1 MIGISVIH
9 VGYKVPNG
17 KLIEIDFE
25 ITEDKKFKNVQISGD
40 FFLEPPEFLDIINNK
55 LNGLPISSN
64 ELDIKYVIEKSIDEN
79 VEMFGF
85 SPVDIAIAIKR
96 AII

>member
-1 MIGISVIH
+1 MIHI
-9 VGYKVPNG
+9 GYKVPNG

-25 ITEDKKFKNVQISGD
+25 ITADKKFKDVQISGD
-40 FFLEPPEFLDIINNK
+40 FFLEPPEFLDVINNK
-55 LNGLPISSN
+55 LNGLSISLN
-64 ELDIKYVIEKSIDEN
+64 ELDIKDVIERSINEN

-85 SPVDIAIAIKR
+85 SPIDIAVAIKR

>member
-1 MIGISVIH
+1 MIH